1 MKQISPICTTV
12 VVVSVLSLWASSVQA
27 QQACV
32 PRDRAVF
39 QLENQFEE
47 QVAGRGLTEYGN
59 RVLELFVSESGTWT
73 LLASD
78 VQGRS
83 CVMASGEGWHLV
95 RQLADD
101 ST

>member
-1 MKQISPICTTV
+1 MKQISLIRTAV
-12 VVVSVLSLWASSVQA
+12 AVVSAFSLWASSVQA

-32 PRDRAVF
+32 PRDRAVL

-47 QVAGRGLTEYGN
+47 QVAARGLTANGS

-78 VQGRS
+78 VQGHS
-83 CVMASGEGWHLV
+83 CVMASGESWHPVKQLV
-95 RQLADD
+95 GEP
-101 ST
+101 T